1 MAYITKDEARLA
13 ARARLQKSYG
23 SSATQ
28 ILREEVRASAAAES
42 FDIFLSHSSEDAEI
56 VLGVREIL
64 VGLGLKVY
72 IDWIDDPQLD
82 NELRRAVPRPV
93 NRWSYRRLT
102 VFEARCDSGKQN
114 VPRLKF

>member
-42 FDIFLSHSSEDAEI
+42 FDIFLSHSSEDLI
-56 VLGVREIL
+56 RNL
-64 VGLGLKVY
+64 
-72 IDWIDDPQLD
+72 PQRGSPH
-82 NELRRAVPRPV
+82 EFV
-93 NRWSYRRLT
+93 T
-102 VFEARCDSGKQN
+102 H
-114 VPRLKF
+114 